1 MYLLALQYLSSG
13 AQVRK
18 FESIQAR
25 YVRRTSVNTAHHI
38 YMYLGIPITMLRKKT
53 NSENFLVQHTQI
65 CVARMGGGG
74 IVKIPAQSVD
84 QNNSI
89 CLGTDQHN

>member
-18 FESIQAR
+18 FESMQAR

-53 NSENFLVQHTQI
+53 NSENFPVQHTQI
-65 CVARMGGGG
+65 CVARAGGGG
-74 IVKIPAQSVD
+74 E
-84 QNNSI
+84 
-89 CLGTDQHN
+89 